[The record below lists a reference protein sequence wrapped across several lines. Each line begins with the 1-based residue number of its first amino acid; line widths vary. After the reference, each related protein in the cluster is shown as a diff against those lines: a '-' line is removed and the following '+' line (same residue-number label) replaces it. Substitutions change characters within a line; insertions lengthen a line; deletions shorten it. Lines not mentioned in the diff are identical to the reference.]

1 MECLVNCERSCDEG
15 SGESGS
21 RYLQNCFD
29 WRGLPLNCFFLLGR
43 EKVVQGIAREIPR
56 EGCSAVA
63 QYFLFQRSHAGT

>member
-1 MECLVNCERSCDEG
+1 MRALVKVAASICKIV
-15 SGESGS
+15 
-21 RYLQNCFD
+21 LI